1 MRQPESKTT
10 KESSSAT
17 MRQPI
22 ISSFFSQTVK
32 GAGASS
38 EPLSVGSNLP
48 IDLTISD
55 DEGPP
60 TKKKKIAHGPTL
72 NRSSQP
78 QLQNPHTSAS
88 RWRYDP
94 SPSPEKRPIDP
105 EATKR
110 RELFAKQLLVEN
122 STSVDTAGAL
132 DGHSFP
138 SDHADAEQDSSGAES
153 DSKFKQLQELFARKT
168 EQKRKVKATQERS
181 SKKQTEVGP
190 SGEPYTALE
199 LQVWRFSRSGASVFM
214 VNRWSG

>member
-1 MRQPESKTT
+1 MRQPESKAT
-10 KESSSAT
+10 KKGGAE

-32 GAGASS
+32 GAGAAS
-38 EPLSVGSNLP
+38 EPLSSSSSP

-60 TKKKKIAHGPTL
+60 TKKQKVAHGTTL
-72 NRSSQP
+72 NLTSQYQHQSP
-78 QLQNPHTSAS
+78 PASAS

-94 SPSPEKRPIDP
+94 SPSPEKRAINP
-105 EATKR
+105 EAKKR

-122 STSVDTAGAL
+122 SASVNSDEVL
-132 DGHSFP
+132 DGHGLP
-138 SDHADAEQDSSGAES
+138 SDHAGAEQGSSGAES
-153 DSKFKQLQELFARKT
+153 DGKFKQLQELFARKT
-168 EQKRKVKATQERS
+168 EQKRKGKTIQERP

-199 LQVWRFSRSGASVFM
+199 MQVWCFSLIGA
-214 VNRWSG
+214 

>member
-1 MRQPESKTT
+1 
-10 KESSSAT
+10 

-38 EPLSVGSNLP
+38 EPLSSSSLP

-60 TKKKKIAHGPTL
+60 TKKKKMAHGPTP

-78 QLQNPHTSAS
+78 QLQSPHTSAS

-94 SPSPEKRPIDP
+94 SPSPEKPPIDP
-105 EATKR
+105 EAKKR

-122 STSVDTAGAL
+122 STSVDTAEAS
-132 DGHSFP
+132 DGYGLP
-138 SDHADAEQDSSGAES
+138 GDHADAEQDFSGAES

-168 EQKRKVKATQERS
+168 EQKKKVKATQERS

-199 LQVWRFSRSGASVFM
+199 LQVWRFSQSGASVFI

>member
-1 MRQPESKTT
+1 MRQPESKIT
-10 KESSSAT
+10 KESGSAG

-32 GAGASS
+32 AAGASS
-38 EPLSVGSNLP
+38 EPLSVGSSLP

-55 DEGPP
+55 DEEPP
-60 TKKKKIAHGPTL
+60 TKKKKIAHGSML

-78 QLQNPHTSAS
+78 QLQSPHTSAS

-94 SPSPEKRPIDP
+94 SPSPEKRPVDP
-105 EATKR
+105 EAKKQ

-122 STSVDTAGAL
+122 RTSVDTAEAL
-132 DGHSFP
+132 DGHGLP

-153 DSKFKQLQELFARKT
+153 DGKFKHLQELFSRKT
-168 EQKRKVKATQERS
+168 EQKRKVKTTQERS
-181 SKKQTEVGP
+181 SKKQAEVGP

-199 LQVWRFSRSGASVFM
+199 LQVRRFSRSGASVFM